1 MTASWYLV
9 KYVPDPFRDEP
20 RNVGVVVESDSGGFM
35 RFVGQTKSG
44 FDGRKAR
51 GLVRS
56 TKTLRAW
63 MDYIDYHLQAGTLAE
78 EVESVSGRPA
88 QSYRIER
95 RGALLG
101 GDPQGAVDE
110 LFRELVGEPEPSPQ
124 TIDDLAN
131 QLLFKRLRFP
141 AGHRIEK
148 DVNYRVSL
156 HGEPRNLSFDYR
168 YQNGRTTL
176 LDKITLSAPDRLTSQ
191 RVNDLL
197 FRIEHLQQGGPVSNP
212 SFVTLYDVGKGE
224 RSSAIEGHLRAIE
237 KLSFTFNVR
246 AEDTPFEVAGA
257 LGVPLLQDA

>member
-1 MTASWYLV
+1 M
-9 KYVPDPFRDEP
+9 E
-20 RNVGVVVESDSGGFM
+20 
-35 RFVGQTKSG
+35 
-44 FDGRKAR
+44 
-51 GLVRS
+51 
-56 TKTLRAW
+56 
-63 MDYIDYHLQAGTLAE
+63 YIEYHLHAGTLSE
-78 EVESVSGRPA
+78 EVEAVAAGSA
-88 QSYRIER
+88 HSYRIER

-101 GDPQGAVDE
+101 GDPQGAAEE
-110 LFRELVGEPEPSPQ
+110 LFRELVGEFEPAPQ

-131 QLLFKRLRFP
+131 QLLFKRLQVP

-156 HGEPRNLSFDYR
+156 HGEPRDLSFDYR

-176 LDKITLSAPDRLTSQ
+176 LDKITLSAPDKLTTQ

-246 AEDTPFEVAGA
+246 HEETPVEVADT